1 MRILFFLVVLQIPLI
16 KSREKKQASLGGGGG
31 DVAMRWNPKCHDIP
45 LSKNVSGIVA
55 EKKNKINK

>member
-16 KSREKKQASLGGGGG
+16 KSREKKQASHGGGGGG

-55 EKKNKINK
+55 KKIK